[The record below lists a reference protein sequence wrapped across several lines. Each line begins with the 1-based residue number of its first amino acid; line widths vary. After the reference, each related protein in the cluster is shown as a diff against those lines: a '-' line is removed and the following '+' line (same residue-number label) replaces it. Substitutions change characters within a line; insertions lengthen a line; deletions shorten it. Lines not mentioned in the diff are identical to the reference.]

1 MMDFKILRNM
11 IELLDEI
18 TEIPFEVF
26 LDKWQEVKPSICD
39 RTKAEQEW
47 FFMKESDRVTAF
59 TALANGHPVLS
70 FVNEPY
76 QFLQHFNLPF

>member
-1 MMDFKILRNM
+1 M

-26 LDKWQEVKPSICD
+26 WDKWQEFKPGICD
-39 RTKAEQEW
+39 QMKAEKEW
-47 FFMKESDRVTAF
+47 FFMKKADCVTAF
-59 TALANGHPVLS
+59 TALAKGHPLLQI
-70 FVNEPY
+70 VNEPY